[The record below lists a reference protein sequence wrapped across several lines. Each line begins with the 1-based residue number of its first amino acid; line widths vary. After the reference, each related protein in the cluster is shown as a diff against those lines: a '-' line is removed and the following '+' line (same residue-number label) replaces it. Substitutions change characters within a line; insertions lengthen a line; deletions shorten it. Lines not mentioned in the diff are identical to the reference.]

1 MIETVTKLLDTAAST
16 AATAPQADAVKE
28 AAASGSSLT
37 TGLAAL
43 GAGLAAI
50 GVLGTGIGQG
60 YAAGKAA
67 EAVGRNPEAESKIR
81 LMLIIGAGI
90 AETAAIY
97 AFIVALLLLFLK

>member
-1 MIETVTKLLDTAAST
+1 MS
-16 AATAPQADAVKE
+16 
-28 AAASGSSLT
+28 SGLS

-97 AFIVALLLLFLK
+97 AFIVALVLMFAK